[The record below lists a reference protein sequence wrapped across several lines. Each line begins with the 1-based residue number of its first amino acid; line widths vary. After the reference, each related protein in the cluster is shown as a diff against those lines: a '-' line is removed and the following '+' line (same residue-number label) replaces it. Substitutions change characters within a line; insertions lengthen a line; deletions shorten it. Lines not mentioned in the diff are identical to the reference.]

1 MWWLPADT
9 EDSDFESGGRNAP
22 KPRKHRIPAQLRKS
36 GVRREKE
43 ILLYLKANLYLIMES
58 HIANMLKKERHAYII
73 KQINLHNKVLSSSL
87 SLQLQVSED
96 TVRRDLFE
104 LAEAGEVIKVH
115 GGALSKS
122 YHFPIQQNVV
132 YAKDAKVEIAKKA
145 VGLIKKGM
153 IILTEAGTTMME
165 MVKLIPAN
173 MEATFFTVSPLI
185 ALELAEHP
193 LLTVILLGGQIDMS
207 AQICIGEKPVREL
220 SEIKVDLCFLGAN
233 AIDSKQGLTE
243 IDWRV
248 VQVKKSMIDAA
259 AKLAILTISEK
270 LNSAHK
276 MQVCDPRHID
286 YLITELKPGDK
297 RLAAYRKNIT
307 VL

>member
-1 MWWLPADT
+1 MRWLPADT

-22 KPRKHRIPAQLRKS
+22 KPRKHWIPAQLPKS

-73 KQINLHNKVLSSSL
+73 KQINLHNKVLSSNL

-193 LLTVILLGGQIDMS
+193 LLTVILWAVRL
-207 AQICIGEKPVREL
+207 ICLPR
-220 SEIKVDLCFLGAN
+220 FA
-233 AIDSKQGLTE
+233 
-243 IDWRV
+243 
-248 VQVKKSMIDAA
+248 
-259 AKLAILTISEK
+259 SEK
-270 LNSAHK
+270 NLFANCRKLKWICVSLGR
-276 MQVCDPRHID
+276 MP
-286 YLITELKPGDK
+286 LIRNRASPKLTGGWC
-297 RLAAYRKNIT
+297 R
-307 VL
+307 